1 MPRTRVKICCIA
13 SQDEA
18 DLAVKAGA
26 DAVGLVGA
34 MPSGPGSIS
43 DRKISEIA
51 KQVPPATSCF
61 LLTSETSASGIAEH
75 LLRTGV
81 STVQLVQHLSLKETL
96 SLDRVL
102 LSTRRVQVVHMEGPE
117 ALDLI
122 DTYEPYVHAF
132 LLDSGRPS
140 ADTPELGG
148 TGRTHDWALSRAFVE
163 KSKKPVFLAGG
174 LTPENVGE
182 AIARVKPFGVDVCTG
197 VRTNGHLDPKKLEAF
212 MGAIRTADR
221 HR

>member
-1 MPRTRVKICCIA
+1 MPRTRVKICCI
-13 SQDEA
+13 SSTDEA
-18 DLAVKAGA
+18 ELAVKAGA

-34 MPSGPGSIS
+34 MPSGPGPIS

-102 LSTRRVQVVHMEGPE
+102 LSTRRVQVIHMEGPD
-117 ALDLI
+117 ALNLI
-122 DTYEPYVHAF
+122 ETYEPYVHAF

-140 ADTPELGG
+140 ADTPEFGG
-148 TGRTHDWALSRAFVE
+148 TGRTHDWDLSRAFVE
-163 KSKKPVFLAGG
+163 KTKKPVFLAGG

-182 AIARVKPFGVDVCTG
+182 AIARVKPFGVDVCSG

-212 MGAIRTADR
+212 MSAIRTADR